1 VTQIPGLGKGGSC
14 MAAQPVD
21 ANNIMARNVN
31 MESMPEQGMIC
42 QSGLRLSQN
51 SMAHGCAARRRP
63 N

>member
-1 VTQIPGLGKGGSC
+1 

-42 QSGLRLSQN
+42 QSGLRLSKN